1 MNSLPI
7 DDVLPALR
15 DALANR
21 HEAVLEAPPGAGKT
35 TRVPLALLN
44 EPWLAGQTILMLEPR
59 RLAARAAA
67 ERLASELGEKVGET
81 VGYRIRLDSKVG
93 PNTRIEVVT
102 EGILTR
108 RLQDDPALDG
118 VGLLIF
124 DEYHERSLD
133 ADLALAL
140 SLNGRDLFRD
150 EQPLK
155 ILLMSAT
162 LEGERLAGLL
172 DDAPILR
179 SEGRMFPVQM
189 RWGRPYQVGEFIEPR
204 LVQTILDALQ
214 DETGSVLVFLPGQAE
229 IRRVNQQLADA
240 LGDRSDVLLCPL
252 HGELDLNAQRAAIDP
267 APAGKRKVV
276 LATNIAET
284 SLTINGVRVV
294 IDAGLA
300 RVPRFDPGSGMTR
313 LDTQRI
319 SRASATQRAG
329 RAGRLEPGVCY
340 RLWSEDQHEGLA
352 AYGSAEILA
361 ADLAGLALQLARW
374 GVTPAQLVWLD
385 VPPTAAYAQAQD
397 LLQRLGALNDDKLTA
412 HGQKMAELPAH
423 PRIAHLLLRGQ
434 DLGLAVTACDVA
446 ALLGERDIL
455 RGGGADLHS
464 RLALLSGEERARGS
478 QGGVQRAKQLARQY
492 RGYLRGRATQPVA
505 DPEHP
510 RWLGALNDDKLTAH
524 GQKMAELPAHP
535 RIAHLLLRGQD
546 LGLAAT
552 ACDVAALLGERDIL
566 RGGGA
571 DLHSRLALL
580 SGEERARGTQGGVQR
595 AKQLARQ
602 YRGYLRGRATQP
614 VADPEHPRWLGALL
628 ALAYPDRVAQQ
639 RRPGGAEYRLANG
652 RAAVFAEADSLMKQ
666 AWLVIADLGSRQGQR
681 EERIYLAADF
691 DPTLFDTVLAEQVRN
706 VDQLD
711 WDEREGVLRAE
722 RQRKVGELVLSR
734 EPLSGLDENAR
745 SQALVNL
752 VRRKGL
758 ELLPWTP
765 ELRQWQARV
774 RLLRELDTGKTS
786 EWPDVSDSALLASL
800 EHWLMPYLGKVSR
813 LSHFANLDISSY
825 LHNLLPWPLPQRLD
839 ELAPQH
845 LKVPSGSSVRLDYS
859 EHPPILA
866 VRLQELFGLADTPRI
881 AGGRQVVKLHL
892 LSPARR
898 PVQVTQDLANFWRS
912 TYAEVKK
919 DLKGRYPKHYWPDDP
934 LVAEATA
941 RIKPRK

>member
-7 DDVLPALR
+7 DEVLPALR
-15 DALANR
+15 EALAAR

-35 TRVPLALLN
+35 TRVPLALLDQD
-44 EPWLAGQTILMLEPR
+44 WLAGQTILMLEPR

-93 PNTRIEVVT
+93 PRTRIEVVT

-108 RLQDDPALDG
+108 RLQDDPALEG

-124 DEYHERSLD
+124 DEFHERSLD

-140 SLNGRDLFRD
+140 SLNGRELFRD
-150 EQPLK
+150 QQPLK

-162 LEGERLAGLL
+162 LEGERLSALL
-172 DDAPILR
+172 GDAPILR
-179 SEGRMFPVQM
+179 SEGRMFPVTQ
-189 RWGRPYQVGEFIEPR
+189 RWGRPFQPGEFIEPR
-204 LVQTILDALQ
+204 VVQTILEALN
-214 DETGSVLVFLPGQAE
+214 DESGSLLVFLPGQAE
-229 IRRVNQQLADA
+229 IRRVHQQLAEA
-240 LGDRSDVLLCPL
+240 LGPRADILLCPL
-252 HGELDLNAQRAAIDP
+252 HGELDLAAQRAAIDP
-267 APAGKRKVV
+267 APAGQRKVV

-294 IDAGLA
+294 VDAGLA

-340 RLWSEDQHEGLA
+340 RLWSADQQEQLA
-352 AYGSAEILA
+352 AYASAEILQ

-374 GVTPAQLVWLD
+374 GVAPNQLAWLD
-385 VPPTAAYAQAQD
+385 APPSAAYAQAQD
-397 LLQRLGALNDDKLTA
+397 LLLRLGALNDDGTLTR
-412 HGQKMAELPAH
+412 HGQAMAELPAH

-434 DLGLAVTACDVA
+434 SLGLAQMACDVA

-464 RLALLSGEERARGS
+464 RLVLLSGEERAARGA
-478 QGGVQRAKQLARQY
+478 QGGVQRARQLSRQY
-492 RGYLRGRATQPVA
+492 RGYLRGQ
-505 DPEHP
+505 
-510 RWLGALNDDKLTAH
+510 
-524 GQKMAELPAHP
+524 AESA
-535 RIAHLLLRGQD
+535 
-546 LGLAAT
+546 
-552 ACDVAALLGERDIL
+552 V
-566 RGGGA
+566 
-571 DLHSRLALL
+571 S
-580 SGEERARGTQGGVQR
+580 
-595 AKQLARQ
+595 
-602 YRGYLRGRATQP
+602 
-614 VADPEHPRWLGALL
+614 DPEHPRWLGALL

-652 RAAVFAEADSLMKQ
+652 RAALFSETDNLMKQ
-666 AWLVIADLGSRQGQR
+666 PWLVIADLGSRQGQR

-691 DPTLFDTVLAEQVRN
+691 DPALFDSVLAEQVRT

-734 EPLSGLDENAR
+734 EPLTGLDESAR

-774 RLLRELDTGKTS
+774 SLLRQLDLADKGES
-786 EWPDVSDSALLASL
+786 QWPDVSDGALLEGL
-800 EHWLMPYLGKVSR
+800 EQWLQPYLGKVSR
-813 LSHFANLDISSY
+813 LSHFANLELASIV
-825 LHNLLPWPLPQRLD
+825 HNLLPWPLPQRLD
-839 ELAPQH
+839 ELAPHH
-845 LKVPSGSSVRLDYS
+845 LTVPSGSSIRLDYS
-859 EHPPILA
+859 EQPPILA
-866 VRLQELFGLADTPRI
+866 VRLQELFGLSDTPRI

-919 DLKGRYPKHYWPDDP
+919 DLKGRYPGVFHKLDP
-934 LVAEATA
+934 WVESLNKKD
-941 RIKPRK
+941 IDKKP

>member
-1 MNSLPI
+1 MISLPI
-7 DDVLPALR
+7 DAALPALR
-15 DALANR
+15 LALQNR
-21 HEAVLEAPPGAGKT
+21 DEAVLEAPPGAGKT

-67 ERLASELGEKVGET
+67 ERLASELGENVGET

-108 RLQDDPALDG
+108 RLQADPALDG

-140 SLNGRDLFRD
+140 SLNGRELLRD
-150 EQPLK
+150 EPPLK

-162 LEGERLAGLL
+162 LEGERLSRLL
-172 DDAPILR
+172 DDAPVVS
-179 SEGRMFPVQM
+179 SEGRMYPVDIQ
-189 RWGRPYQVGEFIEPR
+189 WGRPYQPGEFIEPR
-204 LVQTILDALQ
+204 VLDCVLQALADQ
-214 DETGSVLVFLPGQAE
+214 AGSVLVFLPGQAE
-229 IRRVNQQLADA
+229 IRRVHQSLHEA
-240 LGDRSDVLLCPL
+240 LGERPNILLCPL
-252 HGELDLNAQRAAIDP
+252 HGELDLSAQRAAIDP
-267 APAGKRKVV
+267 APDGMRKVV

-284 SLTINGVRVV
+284 SLTIEGVRVV

-329 RAGRLEPGVCY
+329 RAGRLQPGVCY
-340 RLWSEDQHEGLA
+340 RLWSEAQHAQLA
-352 AYGSAEILA
+352 AHGSAEILQ

-374 GVTPAQLVWLD
+374 GVTPDQLRWLD
-385 VPPTAAYAQAQD
+385 QPPAAAFAQAQE
-397 LLQRLGALNDDKLTA
+397 LLARLGAFKAGSRDNLSA
-412 HGQKMAELPAH
+412 HGQAMAELPAH

-434 DLGLAVTACDVA
+434 DLGLASMACDVA
-446 ALLGERDIL
+446 ALLGERDIQ

-464 RLALLSGEERARGS
+464 RLALVSGESKAARGG
-478 QGGVQRAKQLARQY
+478 QGGVQRARQLARQY
-492 RGYLRGRATQPVA
+492 RG
-505 DPEHP
+505 
-510 RWLGALNDDKLTAH
+510 
-524 GQKMAELPAHP
+524 
-535 RIAHLLLRGQD
+535 LLRSKAG
-546 LGLAAT
+546 AA
-552 ACDVAALLGERDIL
+552 VRDP
-566 RGGGA
+566 
-571 DLHSRLALL
+571 D
-580 SGEERARGTQGGVQR
+580 
-595 AKQLARQ
+595 
-602 YRGYLRGRATQP
+602 
-614 VADPEHPRWLGALL
+614 HPRWLGALL

-639 RRPGGAEYRLANG
+639 RREGGAEYRLANG
-652 RAAVFAEADSLMKQ
+652 RAAVFAEADALMKCP
-666 AWLVIADLGSRQGQR
+666 WLVIADLGSRQGQR

-691 DPTLFDTVLAEQVRN
+691 DPALLDNVLAEQVERIDILN
-706 VDQLD
+706 
-711 WDEREGVLRAE
+711 WDEREQVLRAE

-734 EPLSGLDENAR
+734 EPLPGLDDEAR
-745 SQALVNL
+745 AKALLGL

-758 ELLPWTP
+758 NLLNWTP

-774 RLLRELDTGKTS
+774 ALLRQLDMAGTGQS
-786 EWPDVSDSALLASL
+786 EWPDLSDEALLARL
-800 EHWLMPYLGKVSR
+800 EDWLQPYLGKVSR
-813 LSHFANLDISSY
+813 LSHFAALDLSSM
-825 LHNLLPWPLPQRLD
+825 LRNLLPWPLPQRLD
-839 ELAPQH
+839 EWAPTHLA
-845 LKVPSGSSVRLDYS
+845 VPSGSNIRLDYS
-859 EHPPILA
+859 ENPPILA

-881 AGGRQVVKLHL
+881 AQGRQQVKLHL

-898 PVQVTQDLANFWRS
+898 PVQVTQDLANFWRT

-941 RIKPRK
+941 RAKPRGT

>member
-1 MNSLPI
+1 MISLPI
-7 DDVLPALR
+7 DAVLPALR
-15 DALANR
+15 QTLGNR
-21 HEAVLEAPPGAGKT
+21 DEAVLEAPPGAGKT

-108 RLQDDPALDG
+108 RLQSDPALEG

-124 DEYHERSLD
+124 DEFHERSLD

-140 SLNGRDLFRD
+140 SLNGRELLRD
-150 EQPLK
+150 DPPLK

-162 LEGERLAGLL
+162 LEGERLSRLL
-172 DDAPILR
+172 DDAPVVS
-179 SEGRMFPVQM
+179 SEGRMHPVDI
-189 RWGRPYQVGEFIEPR
+189 RWGRPFQPGEFIEPR
-204 LVQTILDALQ
+204 VVDNVLLALAEQ
-214 DETGSVLVFLPGQAE
+214 PGSVLVFLPGQAE
-229 IRRVNQQLADA
+229 IRRVHQSLQDA
-240 LGDRSDVLLCPL
+240 LGERPDVLLCPL

-267 APAGKRKVV
+267 PAKGLRKVV

-284 SLTINGVRVV
+284 SLTIDGVRVV

-340 RLWSEDQHEGLA
+340 RLWSEAQHDQLA
-352 AYGSAEILA
+352 AHGSAEILQ

-374 GVTPAQLVWLD
+374 GVRPDQLRWLD
-385 VPPTAAYAQAQD
+385 QPPAAAYSQAQD
-397 LLQRLGALNDDKLTA
+397 LLARLGAFKAGSRDNLSD
-412 HGQKMAELPAH
+412 HGQAMAELPAH

-434 DLGLAVTACDVA
+434 DLGLASMACDVA
-446 ALLGERDIL
+446 ALLGERDIQ

-464 RLALLSGEERARGS
+464 RLALVSGESKASRAG
-478 QGGVQRAKQLARQY
+478 QGGVQRARQLARQY
-492 RGYLRGRATQPVA
+492 RGLLRGKPGAAVA
-505 DPEHP
+505 DP
-510 RWLGALNDDKLTAH
+510 D
-524 GQKMAELPAHP
+524 
-535 RIAHLLLRGQD
+535 
-546 LGLAAT
+546 
-552 ACDVAALLGERDIL
+552 
-566 RGGGA
+566 
-571 DLHSRLALL
+571 
-580 SGEERARGTQGGVQR
+580 
-595 AKQLARQ
+595 
-602 YRGYLRGRATQP
+602 
-614 VADPEHPRWLGALL
+614 HPRWLGALL

-639 RRPGGAEYRLANG
+639 RREGSAEYRLANG
-652 RAAVFAEADSLMKQ
+652 RAALFAEVDALMKCP
-666 AWLVIADLGSRQGQR
+666 WLVIADLGSRQGQR
-681 EERIYLAADF
+681 EERIYLAAEFEPALLD
-691 DPTLFDTVLAEQVRN
+691 DVLAEQVER
-706 VDQLD
+706 VDILD
-711 WDEREGVLRAE
+711 WDEREQVLRAE
-722 RQRKVGELVLSR
+722 RQIKVGELVLSR
-734 EPLSGLDENAR
+734 EPLPGLDDEAR
-745 SQALVNL
+745 ARALIGL

-758 ELLPWTP
+758 NLLSWTP

-774 RLLRELDTGKTS
+774 ALLRQLDLDKDGQS
-786 EWPDVSDSALLASL
+786 EWPDLGDEALLASL
-800 EHWLMPYLGKVSR
+800 EDWLQPYLGKVSR
-813 LSHFANLDISSY
+813 LSHFAALDLSSI
-825 LHNLLPWPLPQRLD
+825 LRNLLPWPLPQRLD
-839 ELAPQH
+839 EWAPAHLA
-845 LKVPSGSSVRLDYS
+845 VPSGSNIRLDYS
-859 EHPPILA
+859 ENPPIFA

-881 AGGRQVVKLHL
+881 AQGRQQVKLHL

-898 PVQVTQDLANFWRS
+898 PVQVTQDLANFWRT

-941 RIKPRK
+941 RAKPRGT

>member
-1 MNSLPI
+1 MISLPI
-7 DDVLPALR
+7 DEVLPALR
-15 DALANR
+15 EALATR

-93 PNTRIEVVT
+93 PTTRIEVVT

-108 RLQDDPALDG
+108 RLQEDPALEG

-140 SLNGRDLFRD
+140 SLNGRELFRD

-172 DDAPILR
+172 GDAPILR
-179 SEGRMFPVQM
+179 SEGRMYPVAM
-189 RWGRPYQVGEFIEPR
+189 RWGRPFQPGEFIEPR
-204 LVQTILDALQ
+204 LVQTVLEALN
-214 DETGSVLVFLPGQAE
+214 DETGSLLVFLPGQAE
-229 IRRVNQQLADA
+229 IRRVHQQLADA
-240 LGDRSDVLLCPL
+240 LGERSTVLLCPL
-252 HGELDLNAQRAAIDP
+252 HGELDLAAQRAAIDP
-267 APAGKRKVV
+267 APAGQRKVV

-284 SLTINGVRVV
+284 SLTIDGVRVV

-340 RLWSEDQHEGLA
+340 RLWSQDQHEQLA
-352 AYGSAEILA
+352 AYASAEILS
-361 ADLAGLALQLARW
+361 ADLAGLALQLGRW
-374 GVTPAQLVWLD
+374 GVTPGQLVWLD
-385 VPPTAAYAQAQD
+385 VPPAAAYAQAQD
-397 LLQRLGALNDDKLTA
+397 LLERLGALQGSSPQDWQLTR
-412 HGQKMAELPAH
+412 HGQAMAELPAH

-434 DLGLAVTACDVA
+434 VLGLANMACDVA

-455 RGGGADLHS
+455 RGAGADLHS
-464 RLALLSGEERARGS
+464 RLVLLSGEERAARGA
-478 QGGVQRAKQLARQY
+478 QGGVQRARQLARQY
-492 RGYLRGRATQPVA
+492 RGYLRGKAEQPVP
-505 DPEHP
+505 DP
-510 RWLGALNDDKLTAH
+510 
-524 GQKMAELPAHP
+524 Q
-535 RIAHLLLRGQD
+535 
-546 LGLAAT
+546 
-552 ACDVAALLGERDIL
+552 
-566 RGGGA
+566 
-571 DLHSRLALL
+571 
-580 SGEERARGTQGGVQR
+580 
-595 AKQLARQ
+595 
-602 YRGYLRGRATQP
+602 
-614 VADPEHPRWLGALL
+614 HPRWLGALL

-652 RAAVFAEADSLMKQ
+652 RAALFAEADSLMKQ
-666 AWLVIADLGSRQGQR
+666 GWLVIADLGSRQGQR
-681 EERIYLAADF
+681 EERIYLAAEF
-691 DPTLFDTVLAEQVRN
+691 DPALFDSVLAEQVRC

-734 EPLSGLDENAR
+734 EPLTGLDEAAR

-774 RLLRELDTGKTS
+774 ALLRQLDLDQQGDS
-786 EWPDVSDSALLASL
+786 GWPDVSDGALLKGL
-800 EHWLMPYLGKVSR
+800 EHWLMPYLGRVSR
-813 LSHFANLDISSY
+813 LSHFANLDLSSIV
-825 LHNLLPWPLPQRLD
+825 HNLLPWPLPQRLD
-839 ELAPQH
+839 EQAPHH
-845 LKVPSGSSVRLDYS
+845 LSVPSGSSIRLDYS
-859 EHPPILA
+859 EQPPILA
-866 VRLQELFGLADTPRI
+866 VRLQELFGLAETPRI

-941 RIKPRK
+941 RAKPRKS

>member
-1 MNSLPI
+1 MISLPI
-7 DDVLPALR
+7 DEVLPALR
-15 DALANR
+15 EALATR

-44 EPWLAGQTILMLEPR
+44 ESWLAGQTILMLEPR

-108 RLQDDPALDG
+108 RLQDDPALEG

-124 DEYHERSLD
+124 DEFHERSLD

-140 SLNGRDLFRD
+140 SLNGRELFRD
-150 EQPLK
+150 DQPLK

-179 SEGRMFPVQM
+179 SEGRMYPVAM
-189 RWGRPYQVGEFIEPR
+189 RWGRPFQPGEFIEPR
-204 LVQTILDALQ
+204 VVQTILDALN
-214 DETGSVLVFLPGQAE
+214 DETGSLLVFLPGQAE
-229 IRRVNQQLADA
+229 IRRVHQQLVDA
-240 LGDRSDVLLCPL
+240 LGEGTPVLLCPL
-252 HGELDLNAQRAAIDP
+252 HGELDLAAQRAAIDP

-300 RVPRFDPGSGMTR
+300 RVPRFDPGSGMAR

-319 SRASATQRAG
+319 SKASATQRAG

-340 RLWSEDQHEGLA
+340 RLWSQDQHEQLA
-352 AYGSAEILA
+352 AYASAEILS
-361 ADLAGLALQLARW
+361 ADLAGLALQLGRW
-374 GVTPAQLVWLD
+374 GVTPSQLVWLD
-385 VPPTAAYAQAQD
+385 IPPAAAYAQAQD
-397 LLQRLGALNDDKLTA
+397 LLERLGALEGDALTR
-412 HGQKMAELPAH
+412 HGQAMAELPAH

-434 DLGLAVTACDVA
+434 ALGLADMACDVA

-455 RGGGADLHS
+455 RGAGADLHS
-464 RLALLSGEERARGS
+464 RLVLLSGEERAARGA
-478 QGGVQRAKQLARQY
+478 QGGVQRARQLARQY
-492 RGYLRGRATQPVA
+492 RGYLRGKASEPV
-505 DPEHP
+505 
-510 RWLGALNDDKLTAH
+510 
-524 GQKMAELPAHP
+524 
-535 RIAHLLLRGQD
+535 
-546 LGLAAT
+546 
-552 ACDVAALLGERDIL
+552 
-566 RGGGA
+566 
-571 DLHSRLALL
+571 S
-580 SGEERARGTQGGVQR
+580 
-595 AKQLARQ
+595 
-602 YRGYLRGRATQP
+602 
-614 VADPEHPRWLGALL
+614 DPEHPRWLGALL
-628 ALAYPDRVAQQ
+628 ALAYPDRVALQ
-639 RRPGGAEYRLANG
+639 RRAGGAEYRLANG
-652 RAAVFAEADSLMKQ
+652 RAALFAEADSLMKQ
-666 AWLVIADLGSRQGQR
+666 PWLVIADLGSRQGQR

-691 DPTLFDTVLAEQVRN
+691 DPTLFDSVLAEQVRV

-722 RQRKVGELVLSR
+722 RQRKVGELILSR
-734 EPLSGLDENAR
+734 EPLTGLDESAR

-774 RLLRELDTGKTS
+774 ALLRQLDLGSKGES
-786 EWPDVSDSALLASL
+786 EWPDVSDTALLKSL

-813 LSHFANLDISSY
+813 LSHFANLDLSSIV
-825 LHNLLPWPLPQRLD
+825 HNLLPWPLPQRLD
-839 ELAPQH
+839 ELAPHH
-845 LKVPSGSSVRLDYS
+845 LSVPSGSSIRLDYS
-859 EHPPILA
+859 EQPPILA
-866 VRLQELFGLADTPRI
+866 VRLQELFGLAETPRI

-941 RIKPRK
+941 RIKPRKS

>member
-1 MNSLPI
+1 MISLPI
-7 DDVLPALR
+7 DEVLPALR
-15 DALANR
+15 QALRER

-44 EPWLAGQTILMLEPR
+44 EPWLAGQKIVMLEPR

-108 RLQDDPALDG
+108 RLQHDPALEG

-124 DEYHERSLD
+124 DEFHERSLD

-140 SLNGRDLFRD
+140 SLNGRELFRD

-155 ILLMSAT
+155 LLLMSAT
-162 LEGERLAGLL
+162 LEGERLSSVL
-172 DDAPILR
+172 DNAPVVR
-179 SEGRMFPVQM
+179 SEGRMYPVAL
-189 RWGRPYQVGEFIEPR
+189 RWGRPFVPGEFIEPR
-204 LVQTILDALQ
+204 VVQTVLDAIN
-214 DETGSVLVFLPGQAE
+214 DESGSLLVFLPGQAE
-229 IRRVNQQLADA
+229 IRRVNQQLAEA
-240 LGDRSDVLLCPL
+240 LGSRSDILLCPL
-252 HGELDLNAQRAAIDP
+252 HGELDLAAQRAAIEP
-267 APAGKRKVV
+267 AASGVRKVV

-284 SLTINGVRVV
+284 SLTIDGVRVV

-340 RLWSEDQHEGLA
+340 RLWSEDQHAQLA
-352 AYGSAEILA
+352 AYGSAEILQ

-374 GVTPAQLVWLD
+374 GVTPHELVWLD
-385 VPPTAAYAQAQD
+385 VPPAASYAQAQQ
-397 LLQRLGALNDDKLTA
+397 LLERLGALSNGKLTP
-412 HGQKMAELPAH
+412 HGEAMAELPAH

-434 DLGLAVTACDVA
+434 ALGLADMACDVA

-455 RGGGADLHS
+455 RGAGADVHS
-464 RLALLSGEERARGS
+464 RLALLSGESRAARGGQGGV

-492 RGYLRGRATQPVA
+492 RGMLRGKATQPVA
-505 DPEHP
+505 DP
-510 RWLGALNDDKLTAH
+510 D
-524 GQKMAELPAHP
+524 
-535 RIAHLLLRGQD
+535 
-546 LGLAAT
+546 
-552 ACDVAALLGERDIL
+552 
-566 RGGGA
+566 
-571 DLHSRLALL
+571 
-580 SGEERARGTQGGVQR
+580 
-595 AKQLARQ
+595 
-602 YRGYLRGRATQP
+602 
-614 VADPEHPRWLGALL
+614 HPRWLGALL

-639 RRPGGAEYRLANG
+639 RKSGGAEYRLANG
-652 RAAVFAEADSLMKQ
+652 RAALFGEVDGLMKQ
-666 AWLVIADLGSRQGQR
+666 PWLVIADLGSRQGQR
-681 EERIYLAADF
+681 EERIYLAAEF
-691 DPTLFDTVLAEQVRN
+691 DPVLLDGVLSEQVSV

-722 RQRKVGELVLSR
+722 RQRKVGELVLSH
-734 EPLSGLDENAR
+734 EPLTGLDEAAR
-745 SQALVNL
+745 TQALVSL

-774 RLLRELDTGKTS
+774 ALLRQLDIESQGQS
-786 EWPDVSDSALLASL
+786 EWPDVSDAALLATL
-800 EHWLMPYLGKVSR
+800 EEWLAPYLGRVTR
-813 LSHFANLDISSY
+813 LSHFANLDLSSIVRNV
-825 LHNLLPWPLPQRLD
+825 LKWPLPQRLD
-839 ELAPQH
+839 ELAPH
-845 LKVPSGSSVRLDYS
+845 HITVPSGSSVRLDYS

-866 VRLQELFGLADTPRI
+866 VRLQELFGLSDTPRI
-881 AGGRQVVKLHL
+881 AGGRQTVKLHL

-919 DLKGRYPKHYWPDDP
+919 DLKGRYPKLFHKLDP
-934 LVAEATA
+934 WVDSLN
-941 RIKPRK
+941 KK

>member
-1 MNSLPI
+1 MISLPI
-7 DDVLPALR
+7 DEVLPALR
-15 DALANR
+15 LALAER

-44 EPWLAGQTILMLEPR
+44 EPWLAGQKILMLEPR

-67 ERLASELGEKVGET
+67 ERLASELGEKVGQT

-93 PNTRIEVVT
+93 PETRIEVVT

-108 RLQDDPALDG
+108 RLQHDPALEG

-124 DEYHERSLD
+124 DEFHERSLD

-140 SLNGRDLFRD
+140 SLNGRELFRD

-162 LEGERLAGLL
+162 LEGERLASLL

-179 SEGRMFPVQM
+179 SEGRMYPVAM
-189 RWGRPYQVGEFIEPR
+189 RWGRPFVPGEFIEPR
-204 LVQTILDALQ
+204 VVQTVLDAINN
-214 DETGSVLVFLPGQAE
+214 ESGSLLVFLPGQAE

-240 LGDRSDVLLCPL
+240 LGSRSDILLCPL
-252 HGELDLNAQRAAIDP
+252 HGELDLAAQRAAIEP
-267 APAGKRKVV
+267 APKGLRKVV

-284 SLTINGVRVV
+284 SLTIDGVRVV

-340 RLWSEDQHEGLA
+340 RLWSEDQHAQLA
-352 AYGSAEILA
+352 AYGSAEILQ

-374 GVTPAQLVWLD
+374 GVAPEQLIWLD
-385 VPPTAAYAQAQD
+385 MPPSASYAQARQ
-397 LLQRLGALNDDKLTA
+397 LLERLGALHGAKLTA
-412 HGQKMAELPAH
+412 HGEAMAELPAH
-423 PRIAHLLLRGQ
+423 PRIAHLLIRGQ
-434 DLGLAVTACDVA
+434 DLGLAEMACDVA

-455 RGGGADLHS
+455 RGAGADVHS
-464 RLALLSGEERARGS
+464 RLALLSGESRVARGG
-478 QGGVQRAKQLARQY
+478 QGGVQRARQLARQY
-492 RGYLRGRATQPVA
+492 RGYLRGKATQPVA
-505 DPEHP
+505 DP
-510 RWLGALNDDKLTAH
+510 D
-524 GQKMAELPAHP
+524 
-535 RIAHLLLRGQD
+535 
-546 LGLAAT
+546 
-552 ACDVAALLGERDIL
+552 
-566 RGGGA
+566 
-571 DLHSRLALL
+571 
-580 SGEERARGTQGGVQR
+580 
-595 AKQLARQ
+595 
-602 YRGYLRGRATQP
+602 
-614 VADPEHPRWLGALL
+614 HPRWLGALL

-639 RRPGGAEYRLANG
+639 RKPGGAEYRLANG
-652 RAAVFAEADSLMKQ
+652 RAALFSEVDGLMKQ
-666 AWLVIADLGSRQGQR
+666 PWLVIADLGSRQGQR
-681 EERIYLAADF
+681 EERIYLAAEF
-691 DPTLFDTVLAEQVRN
+691 DPGLLDNVLSEQVSV

-722 RQRKVGELVLSR
+722 RQCKVGELVLSR
-734 EPLSGLDENAR
+734 EPLTGLDEAAR
-745 SQALVNL
+745 TQALVNL

-774 RLLRELDTGKTS
+774 ALLRQLDLLAQGQS
-786 EWPDVSDSALLASL
+786 EWPDVSDGALLAGL
-800 EHWLMPYLGKVSR
+800 EDWLGPYLGRVSR
-813 LSHFANLDISSY
+813 LSHFANLDLSSIV
-825 LHNLLPWPLPQRLD
+825 HNLLKWPLPQRLD
-839 ELAPQH
+839 ELAPH
-845 LKVPSGSSVRLDYS
+845 HIKVPSGSSVRLDYS
-859 EHPPILA
+859 EQPPILA

-941 RIKPRK
+941 RIKPRKP

>member
-1 MNSLPI
+1 MCQISK
-7 DDVLPALR
+7 
-15 DALANR
+15 LA
-21 HEAVLEAPPGAGKT
+21 
-35 TRVPLALLN
+35 
-44 EPWLAGQTILMLEPR
+44 
-59 RLAARAAA
+59 
-67 ERLASELGEKVGET
+67 
-81 VGYRIRLDSKVG
+81 
-93 PNTRIEVVT
+93 
-102 EGILTR
+102 
-108 RLQDDPALDG
+108 
-118 VGLLIF
+118 
-124 DEYHERSLD
+124 ERSLD

-140 SLNGRDLFRD
+140 SLNGRELFRD

-162 LEGERLAGLL
+162 LEGERLASILA
-172 DDAPILR
+172 DAPILR
-179 SEGRMFPVQM
+179 SEGRMYPVAM
-189 RWGRPYQVGEFIEPR
+189 RWGRPFVPGEFIEPR
-204 LVQTILDALQ
+204 VVQPVLDAIN
-214 DETGSVLVFLPGQAE
+214 DESGSLLVFLPGQAE

-240 LGDRSDVLLCPL
+240 LGSRSDILLCPL
-252 HGELDLNAQRAAIDP
+252 HGELDLAAQRAAIEP
-267 APAGKRKVV
+267 APKGLRKVV

-284 SLTINGVRVV
+284 SLTIDGVRVV

-340 RLWSEDQHEGLA
+340 RLWSEDQHAQLA
-352 AYGSAEILA
+352 AYGSAEILQ

-374 GVTPAQLVWLD
+374 GVTPEQLIWLD
-385 VPPTAAYAQAQD
+385 MPPSASYAQARQ
-397 LLQRLGALNDDKLTA
+397 LLDRLGALHGAKLTP
-412 HGQKMAELPAH
+412 HGEAMAELPAH

-434 DLGLAVTACDVA
+434 DLGLADMACDIA

-455 RGGGADLHS
+455 RGVGADLHS
-464 RLALLSGEERARGS
+464 RLALLSGESRAARGG

-492 RGYLRGRATQPVA
+492 RGYLRGKARQPVA
-505 DPEHP
+505 DP
-510 RWLGALNDDKLTAH
+510 D
-524 GQKMAELPAHP
+524 
-535 RIAHLLLRGQD
+535 
-546 LGLAAT
+546 
-552 ACDVAALLGERDIL
+552 
-566 RGGGA
+566 
-571 DLHSRLALL
+571 
-580 SGEERARGTQGGVQR
+580 
-595 AKQLARQ
+595 
-602 YRGYLRGRATQP
+602 
-614 VADPEHPRWLGALL
+614 HPRWLGALL

-639 RRPGGAEYRLANG
+639 RKPGGAEYRLANG
-652 RAAVFAEADSLMKQ
+652 RAALFSEVDGLMKQ
-666 AWLVIADLGSRQGQR
+666 PWLVIADLGSRQGQR
-681 EERIYLAADF
+681 EERIYLAAEF
-691 DPTLFDTVLAEQVRN
+691 DPALLEGVLSEQVSV

-734 EPLSGLDENAR
+734 EPLTGLDEAAR
-745 SQALVNL
+745 TQALINL

-774 RLLRELDTGKTS
+774 ALLRQLDLQIQGHS
-786 EWPDVSDSALLASL
+786 EWPDVSDAALLAGL
-800 EHWLMPYLGKVSR
+800 EDWLGPYLGRVSR
-813 LSHFANLDISSY
+813 LSHFASLDLSSIV
-825 LHNLLPWPLPQRLD
+825 HNMLKWPLPQRLD
-839 ELAPQH
+839 ELAPH
-845 LKVPSGSSVRLDYS
+845 HIKVPSGSSVRLDYS

-941 RIKPRK
+941 RIKPRKP

>member
-1 MNSLPI
+1 MISLPI
-7 DDVLPALR
+7 DEVLPALR
-15 DALANR
+15 EALATR

-35 TRVPLALLN
+35 TRVPLALLD

-108 RLQDDPALDG
+108 RLQDDPALEG

-124 DEYHERSLD
+124 DEFHERSLD

-140 SLNGRDLFRD
+140 SLNGRELFRD
-150 EQPLK
+150 DQPLK

-179 SEGRMFPVQM
+179 SEGRMYPVAM
-189 RWGRPYQVGEFIEPR
+189 RWGRPFQPGEFIEPR
-204 LVQTILDALQ
+204 VVQTILDALN
-214 DETGSVLVFLPGQAE
+214 DETGSLLVFLPGQAE
-229 IRRVNQQLADA
+229 IRRVHQQLVDA
-240 LGDRSDVLLCPL
+240 LGEGTPVLLCPL
-252 HGELDLNAQRAAIDP
+252 HGELDLAAQRAAIDP

-300 RVPRFDPGSGMTR
+300 RVPRFDPGSGMAR

-319 SRASATQRAG
+319 SKASATQRAG

-340 RLWSEDQHEGLA
+340 RLWSQDQHEQLA
-352 AYGSAEILA
+352 AYASAEILS
-361 ADLAGLALQLARW
+361 ADLAGLALQLGRW
-374 GVTPAQLVWLD
+374 GVTPSQLVWLD
-385 VPPTAAYAQAQD
+385 IPPAAAYAQAQD
-397 LLQRLGALNDDKLTA
+397 LLERLGALEGDALTR
-412 HGQKMAELPAH
+412 HGQAMAELPAH

-434 DLGLAVTACDVA
+434 ALGLADMACDVA

-455 RGGGADLHS
+455 RGAGADLHS
-464 RLALLSGEERARGS
+464 RLVLLSGEERAARGA
-478 QGGVQRAKQLARQY
+478 QGGVQRARQLARQY
-492 RGYLRGRATQPVA
+492 RGYLRGKASEPV
-505 DPEHP
+505 
-510 RWLGALNDDKLTAH
+510 
-524 GQKMAELPAHP
+524 
-535 RIAHLLLRGQD
+535 
-546 LGLAAT
+546 
-552 ACDVAALLGERDIL
+552 
-566 RGGGA
+566 
-571 DLHSRLALL
+571 S
-580 SGEERARGTQGGVQR
+580 
-595 AKQLARQ
+595 
-602 YRGYLRGRATQP
+602 
-614 VADPEHPRWLGALL
+614 DPEHPRWLGALL

-639 RRPGGAEYRLANG
+639 RRAGGAEYRLANG
-652 RAAVFAEADSLMKQ
+652 RAALFAEADSLMKQ
-666 AWLVIADLGSRQGQR
+666 PWLVIADLGSRQGQR

-691 DPTLFDTVLAEQVRN
+691 DPTLFDSVLAEQVRV

-711 WDEREGVLRAE
+711 WGEREGVLRAE
-722 RQRKVGELVLSR
+722 RQRKVGELILSR
-734 EPLSGLDENAR
+734 EPLTGLDESAR

-774 RLLRELDTGKTS
+774 ALLRQLDLGSKGES
-786 EWPDVSDSALLASL
+786 EWPDVSDTALLKSL

-813 LSHFANLDISSY
+813 LSHFANLDLSSII
-825 LHNLLPWPLPQRLD
+825 HNLLPWPLPQRLD
-839 ELAPQH
+839 ELAPHH
-845 LKVPSGSSVRLDYS
+845 LSVPSGSSIRLDYS
-859 EHPPILA
+859 EQPPILA
-866 VRLQELFGLADTPRI
+866 VRLQELFGLAETPRI

-941 RIKPRK
+941 RIKPRKS

>member
-1 MNSLPI
+1 MISLPI
-7 DDVLPALR
+7 DEVLPALR
-15 DALANR
+15 EALATR

-35 TRVPLALLN
+35 TRVPLALLD

-108 RLQDDPALDG
+108 RLQDDPALEG

-124 DEYHERSLD
+124 DEFHERSLD

-140 SLNGRDLFRD
+140 SLNGRELFRD
-150 EQPLK
+150 DQPLK

-172 DDAPILR
+172 GDAPILR
-179 SEGRMFPVQM
+179 SEGRMYPVAM
-189 RWGRPYQVGEFIEPR
+189 RWGRPFQPGEFIEPR
-204 LVQTILDALQ
+204 VVQTILDALN
-214 DETGSVLVFLPGQAE
+214 DETGSLLVFLPGQAE
-229 IRRVNQQLADA
+229 IRRVHQQLADA
-240 LGDRSDVLLCPL
+240 LGEGTPVLLCPL
-252 HGELDLNAQRAAIDP
+252 HGELDLAAQRAAIDP

-300 RVPRFDPGSGMTR
+300 RVPRFDPGSGMAR

-319 SRASATQRAG
+319 SKASATQRAG

-340 RLWSEDQHEGLA
+340 RLWSQDQHEQLA
-352 AYGSAEILA
+352 AYASAEILS
-361 ADLAGLALQLARW
+361 ADLAGLALQLGRW
-374 GVTPAQLVWLD
+374 GVTPGQLVWLD
-385 VPPTAAYAQAQD
+385 VPPAAAYAQAQD
-397 LLQRLGALNDDKLTA
+397 LLERLGALEGEALTR
-412 HGQKMAELPAH
+412 HGQTMAELPAH

-434 DLGLAVTACDVA
+434 ALGLADMACDVA

-455 RGGGADLHS
+455 RGAGADLHS
-464 RLALLSGEERARGS
+464 RLVLLSGEERAARGA
-478 QGGVQRAKQLARQY
+478 QGGVQRARQLARQY
-492 RGYLRGRATQPVA
+492 RGYLRGKASEPV
-505 DPEHP
+505 
-510 RWLGALNDDKLTAH
+510 
-524 GQKMAELPAHP
+524 
-535 RIAHLLLRGQD
+535 
-546 LGLAAT
+546 
-552 ACDVAALLGERDIL
+552 
-566 RGGGA
+566 
-571 DLHSRLALL
+571 S
-580 SGEERARGTQGGVQR
+580 
-595 AKQLARQ
+595 
-602 YRGYLRGRATQP
+602 
-614 VADPEHPRWLGALL
+614 DPEHPRWLGALL

-639 RRPGGAEYRLANG
+639 RRAGGAEYRLANG
-652 RAAVFAEADSLMKQ
+652 RAALFAEADSLMKQ
-666 AWLVIADLGSRQGQR
+666 PWLVIADLGSRQGQR

-691 DPTLFDTVLAEQVRN
+691 DPALFDSVLAEQVRC

-722 RQRKVGELVLSR
+722 RQRKVGELILSR
-734 EPLSGLDENAR
+734 EPLTGLDESAR

-774 RLLRELDTGKTS
+774 ALLRQLDLGSKGQS
-786 EWPDVSDSALLASL
+786 EWPDVSDAALLKSL

-813 LSHFANLDISSY
+813 LSHFANLDLSSIV
-825 LHNLLPWPLPQRLD
+825 HNLLPWPLPQRLD
-839 ELAPQH
+839 ELAPHH
-845 LKVPSGSSVRLDYS
+845 LSVPSGSSIRLDYS
-859 EHPPILA
+859 EQPPILA
-866 VRLQELFGLADTPRI
+866 VRLQELFGLAETPRI

-941 RIKPRK
+941 RIKPRKS

>member
-1 MNSLPI
+1 MISLPI
-7 DDVLPALR
+7 DAVLPALR
-15 DALANR
+15 QALSTR

-35 TRVPLALLN
+35 TRVPLALL
-44 EPWLAGQTILMLEPR
+44 EETWLAGQTILMLEPR

-81 VGYRIRLDSKVG
+81 VGYRIRLESKVG
-93 PNTRIEVVT
+93 PKTRIEVVT

-108 RLQDDPALDG
+108 RLQDDPALEG

-124 DEYHERSLD
+124 DEFHERSLD

-140 SLNGRDLFRD
+140 SLNGRELFRD
-150 EQPLK
+150 DQPLK

-162 LEGERLAGLL
+162 LEGERLEALL
-172 DDAPILR
+172 DDAPVVR
-179 SEGRMFPVQM
+179 SDGRMFSVTMQ
-189 RWGRPYQVGEFIEPR
+189 WGRPFQPGEFVEPR
-204 LVQTILDALQ
+204 VVQTVLDAL
-214 DETGSVLVFLPGQAE
+214 GSESGSLLVFLPGQPE

-240 LGDRSDVLLCPL
+240 LGERDDILLCPL
-252 HGELDLNAQRAAIDP
+252 HGELDLSAQRAAIEP
-267 APAGKRKVV
+267 APKGTRKVV

-284 SLTINGVRVV
+284 SLTIDGVRVV

-313 LDTQRI
+313 LETQRI

-340 RLWSEDQHEGLA
+340 RLWSEAQHDQLA
-352 AYGSAEILA
+352 AYGTAEILQ

-385 VPPTAAYAQAQD
+385 VPPAAAYAQAQD
-397 LLQRLGALNDDKLTA
+397 LLVRLEALSSQPEQPRSLTP
-412 HGQKMAELPAH
+412 HGQAMAELPAH
-423 PRIAHLLLRGQ
+423 PRIAHLLLRGHA
-434 DLGLAVTACDVA
+434 LGLGDLASDVA

-455 RGGGADLHS
+455 RGAGADLHS
-464 RLALLSGEERARGS
+464 RLTLLAGTERAARGA

-492 RGYLRGRATQPVA
+492 RGYLRGKAESPVI
-505 DPEHP
+505 DP
-510 RWLGALNDDKLTAH
+510 D
-524 GQKMAELPAHP
+524 
-535 RIAHLLLRGQD
+535 
-546 LGLAAT
+546 
-552 ACDVAALLGERDIL
+552 
-566 RGGGA
+566 
-571 DLHSRLALL
+571 
-580 SGEERARGTQGGVQR
+580 
-595 AKQLARQ
+595 
-602 YRGYLRGRATQP
+602 
-614 VADPEHPRWLGALL
+614 HPRWLGALL

-652 RAAVFAEADSLMKQ
+652 RAALFAEADALMKQ
-666 AWLVIADLGSRQGQR
+666 VWIVVADLGSRQGQR
-681 EERIYLAADF
+681 EERIYLAAEF
-691 DPTLFDTVLAEQVRN
+691 DPALFDSVLAEQVTLL
-706 VDQLD
+706 DQID
-711 WDEREGVLRAE
+711 WDEREGVFRAE
-722 RQRKVGELVLSR
+722 RQRKVGELILSR
-734 EPLSGLDENAR
+734 EPLTGLDEATR
-745 SQALVNL
+745 SRALLAL

-774 RLLRELDTGKTS
+774 ALLRQLDLEKQPSS
-786 EWPDVSDSALLASL
+786 EWPDVCDASL
-800 EHWLMPYLGKVSR
+800 LDTLESWLQPYLGKVTR
-813 LSHFANLDISSY
+813 LSHFGNLDLSSI
-825 LHNLLPWPLPQRLD
+825 LRNLLPWPLPQRLD
-839 ELAPQH
+839 ELAPHH
-845 LKVPSGSSVRLDYS
+845 LSVPSGSSVRLDYS

-881 AGGRQVVKLHL
+881 ANGRQVVKLHL

-941 RIKPRK
+941 RVKPRGT

>member
-1 MNSLPI
+1 MICLPI
-7 DDVLPALR
+7 DEVLPALR
-15 DALANR
+15 QALRER

-44 EPWLAGQTILMLEPR
+44 EPWLAGQKIVMLEPR

-108 RLQDDPALDG
+108 RLQHDPALEG

-124 DEYHERSLD
+124 DEFHERSLD

-140 SLNGRDLFRD
+140 SLNGRELFRD

-155 ILLMSAT
+155 LLLMSAT
-162 LEGERLAGLL
+162 LEGERLSSLL
-172 DDAPILR
+172 DNAPVIR
-179 SEGRMFPVQM
+179 SEGRMYPVDL
-189 RWGRPYQVGEFIEPR
+189 RWGRPFVPGEFIEPR
-204 LVQTILDALQ
+204 VVQTVLDAIN
-214 DETGSVLVFLPGQAE
+214 DESGSLLVFLPGQAE
-229 IRRVNQQLADA
+229 IRRVNQQLAEA
-240 LGDRSDVLLCPL
+240 LGSRTDILLCPL
-252 HGELDLNAQRAAIDP
+252 HGELDLAAQRAAIEP
-267 APAGKRKVV
+267 AANGTRKVV

-284 SLTINGVRVV
+284 SLTIDGVRVV

-340 RLWSEDQHEGLA
+340 RLWSQDQHEQLA
-352 AYGSAEILA
+352 AYGSAEIVQ

-374 GVTPAQLVWLD
+374 GVTPPELVWLD
-385 VPPTAAYAQAQD
+385 EPPAASYAQARQ
-397 LLQRLGALNDDKLTA
+397 LLERLGALRNGTLTP
-412 HGQKMAELPAH
+412 HGEAMAELPAH

-434 DLGLAVTACDVA
+434 ALGLADMACDVA

-455 RGGGADLHS
+455 RGAGADVHS
-464 RLALLSGEERARGS
+464 RLVLLSGESRAVRGG
-478 QGGVQRAKQLARQY
+478 QGGVQRTRQLARQY
-492 RGYLRGRATQPVA
+492 RGMLRGQATQPVA
-505 DPEHP
+505 DP
-510 RWLGALNDDKLTAH
+510 D
-524 GQKMAELPAHP
+524 
-535 RIAHLLLRGQD
+535 
-546 LGLAAT
+546 
-552 ACDVAALLGERDIL
+552 
-566 RGGGA
+566 
-571 DLHSRLALL
+571 
-580 SGEERARGTQGGVQR
+580 
-595 AKQLARQ
+595 
-602 YRGYLRGRATQP
+602 
-614 VADPEHPRWLGALL
+614 HPRWLGALL

-639 RRPGGAEYRLANG
+639 RKPGGAQYRLANG
-652 RAAVFAEADSLMKQ
+652 RAALFGEVDGLMKQ
-666 AWLVIADLGSRQGQR
+666 PWLVIADLGSRQGQR
-681 EERIYLAADF
+681 EERIYLAAEF
-691 DPTLFDTVLAEQVRN
+691 DPALLDGVLSEQVSV

-734 EPLSGLDENAR
+734 EPLTGLDETAR
-745 SQALVNL
+745 TQALVNL
-752 VRRKGL
+752 VQRKGL

-774 RLLRELDTGKTS
+774 GLLRQLDLEGQGQS
-786 EWPDVSDSALLASL
+786 EWPDVSDAALLATL
-800 EHWLMPYLGKVSR
+800 EEWLAPYLGWVSR
-813 LSHFANLDISSY
+813 LSHFAYLDLSSIVR
-825 LHNLLPWPLPQRLD
+825 NLLKWPLPQRLD
-839 ELAPQH
+839 ELAPH
-845 LKVPSGSSVRLDYS
+845 HITVPSGSSVRLDYS

-934 LVAEATA
+934 LVADATA
-941 RIKPRK
+941 RTKPRTG

>member
-1 MNSLPI
+1 MISLPI
-7 DDVLPALR
+7 DEVLPSLR
-15 DALANR
+15 EALATR

-108 RLQDDPALDG
+108 RLQDDPALEG

-124 DEYHERSLD
+124 DEFHERSLD

-140 SLNGRDLFRD
+140 SLNGRELFRD
-150 EQPLK
+150 DQPLK

-179 SEGRMFPVQM
+179 SEGRMYPVAM
-189 RWGRPYQVGEFIEPR
+189 RWGRPFQPGEFIEPR
-204 LVQTILDALQ
+204 LVQTILEALN

-229 IRRVNQQLADA
+229 IRRVHQQLADA
-240 LGDRSDVLLCPL
+240 LGESTQVLLCPL
-252 HGELDLNAQRAAIDP
+252 HGELDLVAQRAAIDP

-300 RVPRFDPGSGMTR
+300 RVPRFDPGSGMAR

-319 SRASATQRAG
+319 SKASATQRAG

-340 RLWSEDQHEGLA
+340 RLWSQDQHEQLA
-352 AYGSAEILA
+352 AYASAEILS
-361 ADLAGLALQLARW
+361 ADLAGLALQLGRW
-374 GVTPAQLVWLD
+374 GVTPGQLVWLD
-385 VPPTAAYAQAQD
+385 VPPAAAYAQAQD
-397 LLQRLGALNDDKLTA
+397 LLERLGALDGEALTR
-412 HGQKMAELPAH
+412 HGQAMAELPAH

-434 DLGLAVTACDVA
+434 ALGLANMACDVA

-455 RGGGADLHS
+455 RGAGADLHS
-464 RLALLSGEERARGS
+464 RLVLLSGEERAARGA
-478 QGGVQRAKQLARQY
+478 QGGVQRARQLARQY
-492 RGYLRGRATQPVA
+492 RGYLRGKASEPVS
-505 DPEHP
+505 DP
-510 RWLGALNDDKLTAH
+510 D
-524 GQKMAELPAHP
+524 
-535 RIAHLLLRGQD
+535 
-546 LGLAAT
+546 
-552 ACDVAALLGERDIL
+552 
-566 RGGGA
+566 
-571 DLHSRLALL
+571 
-580 SGEERARGTQGGVQR
+580 
-595 AKQLARQ
+595 
-602 YRGYLRGRATQP
+602 
-614 VADPEHPRWLGALL
+614 HPRWLGALL

-639 RRPGGAEYRLANG
+639 RRAGGAEYRLANG
-652 RAAVFAEADSLMKQ
+652 RAALFAEADSLMKQ
-666 AWLVIADLGSRQGQR
+666 PWLVIADLGSRQGQR

-691 DPTLFDTVLAEQVRN
+691 DPALFDSVLAEQVRV

-722 RQRKVGELVLSR
+722 RQRKVGELILSR
-734 EPLSGLDENAR
+734 EPLTGLDETAR

-774 RLLRELDTGKTS
+774 ALLRQLDLSSKEQS
-786 EWPDVSDSALLASL
+786 EWPDVSDAALLKSL

-813 LSHFANLDISSY
+813 LSHFANLDLSSIV
-825 LHNLLPWPLPQRLD
+825 HNLLPWPLPQRLD
-839 ELAPQH
+839 ELAPHH
-845 LKVPSGSSVRLDYS
+845 LSVPSGSSIRLDYS
-859 EHPPILA
+859 EQPPILA
-866 VRLQELFGLADTPRI
+866 VRLQELFGLAETPRI

>member
-1 MNSLPI
+1 MICLPI
-7 DDVLPALR
+7 DEVLPALR
-15 DALANR
+15 QALRER

-44 EPWLAGQTILMLEPR
+44 EPWLAGQKIVMLEPR

-108 RLQDDPALDG
+108 RLQHDPALEG

-124 DEYHERSLD
+124 DEFHERSLD

-140 SLNGRDLFRD
+140 SLNGRELFRD

-155 ILLMSAT
+155 LLLMSAT
-162 LEGERLAGLL
+162 LEGERLSSVL
-172 DDAPILR
+172 DNAPVVR
-179 SEGRMFPVQM
+179 SEGRMYPVAL
-189 RWGRPYQVGEFIEPR
+189 RWGRPFVPGEFIEPR
-204 LVQTILDALQ
+204 VVQTVLDAIN
-214 DETGSVLVFLPGQAE
+214 DESGSLLVFLPGQAE
-229 IRRVNQQLADA
+229 IRRVNQQLAEA
-240 LGDRSDVLLCPL
+240 LGSRSDILLCPL
-252 HGELDLNAQRAAIDP
+252 HGELDLAAQRAAIEP
-267 APAGKRKVV
+267 AASGVRKVV

-284 SLTINGVRVV
+284 SLTIDGVRVV

-340 RLWSEDQHEGLA
+340 RLWSEDQHAQLA
-352 AYGSAEILA
+352 AYGSAEILQ

-374 GVTPAQLVWLD
+374 GVTPHELVWLD
-385 VPPTAAYAQAQD
+385 VPPAASYAQAQQ
-397 LLQRLGALNDDKLTA
+397 LLERLGALSNGKLTP
-412 HGQKMAELPAH
+412 HGEAMAELPAH

-434 DLGLAVTACDVA
+434 ALGLADMACDVA

-455 RGGGADLHS
+455 RGAGADVHS
-464 RLALLSGEERARGS
+464 RLALLSGESRAARGG

-492 RGYLRGRATQPVA
+492 RGMLRGKATQPVA
-505 DPEHP
+505 DP
-510 RWLGALNDDKLTAH
+510 D
-524 GQKMAELPAHP
+524 
-535 RIAHLLLRGQD
+535 
-546 LGLAAT
+546 
-552 ACDVAALLGERDIL
+552 
-566 RGGGA
+566 
-571 DLHSRLALL
+571 
-580 SGEERARGTQGGVQR
+580 
-595 AKQLARQ
+595 
-602 YRGYLRGRATQP
+602 
-614 VADPEHPRWLGALL
+614 HPRWLGALL

-639 RRPGGAEYRLANG
+639 RKSGGAEYRLANG
-652 RAAVFAEADSLMKQ
+652 RAALFGEVDGLMKQ
-666 AWLVIADLGSRQGQR
+666 PWLVIADLGSRQGQR
-681 EERIYLAADF
+681 EERIYLAVEF
-691 DPTLFDTVLAEQVRN
+691 DPVLLDGVLSEQVSV

-734 EPLSGLDENAR
+734 EPLTGLDEAAR
-745 SQALVNL
+745 TQALVSL

-774 RLLRELDTGKTS
+774 ALLRQLDIESQGQS
-786 EWPDVSDSALLASL
+786 EWPDVSDAALLATL
-800 EHWLMPYLGKVSR
+800 EEWLAPYLGRVTR
-813 LSHFANLDISSY
+813 LSHFANLDLSSIVRNV
-825 LHNLLPWPLPQRLD
+825 LKWPLPQRLD
-839 ELAPQH
+839 ELAPH
-845 LKVPSGSSVRLDYS
+845 HITVPSGSSVRLDYS

-866 VRLQELFGLADTPRI
+866 VRLQELFGLSDTPRI
-881 AGGRQVVKLHL
+881 AGGRQTVKLHL

-919 DLKGRYPKHYWPDDP
+919 DLKGRYPKLFHKLDP
-934 LVAEATA
+934 WVDSLN
-941 RIKPRK
+941 KK

>member
-7 DDVLPALR
+7 DEVLPALR
-15 DALANR
+15 EALATR

-44 EPWLAGQTILMLEPR
+44 EPWLAGQRILMLEPR

-108 RLQDDPALDG
+108 RLQDDPALEG

-124 DEYHERSLD
+124 DEFHERSLD

-179 SEGRMFPVQM
+179 SEGRMFPVDV
-189 RWGRPYQVGEFIEPR
+189 RWGRPFQPGEFIEPR
-204 LVQTILDALQ
+204 LVQTVLEALN
-214 DETGSVLVFLPGQAE
+214 DESGSVLVFLPGQAE
-229 IRRVNQQLADA
+229 IRRVHQQLADA
-240 LGDRSDVLLCPL
+240 LGERPEILLCPL
-252 HGELDLNAQRAAIDP
+252 HGELDLAAQRAAIEP
-267 APAGKRKVV
+267 APPGKRKVV

-284 SLTINGVRVV
+284 SLTIDGVRVV
-294 IDAGLA
+294 VDAGLA

-340 RLWSEDQHEGLA
+340 RLWSQDQHEQLA
-352 AYGSAEILA
+352 AYGSAEILQ

-385 VPPTAAYAQAQD
+385 VPPGAAYAQAQD
-397 LLQRLGALNDDKLTA
+397 LLERLGALTAKAGEDCKLTP
-412 HGQKMAELPAH
+412 HGQAMAELPAH

-434 DLGLAVTACDVA
+434 ALGLANMACDVA

-464 RLALLSGEERARGS
+464 RLVLLSGEERAARGA
-478 QGGVQRAKQLARQY
+478 QGGVQRARQLARQY
-492 RGYLRGRATQPVA
+492 RGYLRGQPSQAVA
-505 DPEHP
+505 DP
-510 RWLGALNDDKLTAH
+510 D
-524 GQKMAELPAHP
+524 
-535 RIAHLLLRGQD
+535 
-546 LGLAAT
+546 
-552 ACDVAALLGERDIL
+552 
-566 RGGGA
+566 
-571 DLHSRLALL
+571 
-580 SGEERARGTQGGVQR
+580 
-595 AKQLARQ
+595 
-602 YRGYLRGRATQP
+602 
-614 VADPEHPRWLGALL
+614 HPRWLGALL

-652 RAAVFAEADSLMKQ
+652 RAALFSETDSLMKQ
-666 AWLVIADLGSRQGQR
+666 PWLVIADLGSRQGQR

-691 DPTLFDTVLAEQVRN
+691 DPALFDSVLAEQVRC

-711 WDEREGVLRAE
+711 WDEREGLLRAE

-734 EPLSGLDENAR
+734 EPLTGLDEAAR
-745 SQALVNL
+745 CQALVNL

-774 RLLRELDTGKTS
+774 ALLRQLDLEAKGES
-786 EWPDVSDSALLASL
+786 QWPDVSDAALLKSL
-800 EHWLMPYLGKVSR
+800 ESWLLPYLGKVSR
-813 LSHFANLDISSY
+813 LSHFANLELASIVHS
-825 LHNLLPWPLPQRLD
+825 LLPWPLPQRLD
-839 ELAPQH
+839 ELAPHH
-845 LKVPSGSSVRLDYS
+845 LTVPSGSSIRLDFS
-859 EHPPILA
+859 EQPPILA
-866 VRLQELFGLADTPRI
+866 VRLQELFGLAETPRI

-941 RIKPRK
+941 RAKPRK